1 MTSLCRRQVKIE
13 NAAATLHKGDP
24 VIIVGREHTRSWGD
38 EGERKYGRILDADNI
53 GVDLNRATAE
63 VRRISKREENQRG
76 FSSDRR
82 AASSRS

>member
-1 MTSLCRRQVKIE
+1 MISLCRRQVKIE

-24 VIIVGREHTRSWGD
+24 VIIVGREHTSSLGD
-38 EGERKYGRILDADNI
+38 EGTKKYGRILDADNI